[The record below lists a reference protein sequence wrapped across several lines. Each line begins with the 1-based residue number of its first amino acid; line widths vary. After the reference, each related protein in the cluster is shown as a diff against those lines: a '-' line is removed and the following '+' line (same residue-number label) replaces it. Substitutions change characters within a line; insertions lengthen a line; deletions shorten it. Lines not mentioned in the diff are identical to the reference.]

1 MSKVRD
7 VLYKIRDLRE
17 RKNLTQEHLSRE
29 LGISIKSYS
38 NLENDESKLSVER
51 LFKISEVLETPIEY
65 FFSTS
70 QNFEFNNCESSGY
83 LNNPVFQNTGYK
95 DAILAKDETI
105 KVQNELIQLLKQKS
119 I

>member
-17 RKNLTQEHLSRE
+17 RKNLTQEYLSRE

-38 NLENDESKLSVER
+38 NLENDESKLSIER
-51 LFKISEVLETPIEY
+51 LFKISEILETPIEY

-70 QNFEFNNCESSGY
+70 QTFEFNNCESSGY
-83 LNNPVFQNTGYK
+83 LNNPVFQNSGYK
-95 DAILAKDETI
+95 EAMQAKDEII
-105 KVQNELIQLLKQKS
+105 KIQKELILHLQKQTN
-119 I
+119 